1 MKKIL
6 SLIIALA
13 VILSVCSAV
22 TAADNVVFVAPNGN
36 DSNSGTIDSPVKT
49 LEKAVSMANGGT
61 VVLREGKYNVSKT
74 VELSAKDSGLT
85 ITGYAGEKAEITGSN
100 KLEYKDFKKVTDEN
114 ILGRIVNKSARDKI
128 VAYDLKAAGI
138 ENYGF
143 IAANGRGVGWED
155 KVPSSEL
162 YVGDDKQVIARYPN
176 GDEYLYISE
185 VIEEGGIPRDQADP
199 PEGWKGKGF
208 KIRVNDSRIDNWKN
222 AEKPMI
228 FGYFMHDWAEG
239 RANIKIDF
247 DNKNIISTE
256 YPSTYGV
263 TTNRRVY
270 FFNLLEELDSEN
282 EWWLDSENGIIY
294 LYPGESFKEGADI
307 EYVTGTDL
315 FINIDGAKDVTVK
328 NLTFARNLG
337 GAVNAVN
344 ADGLTIADCE
354 AYSITAT
361 VFEARG
367 SNIQIVSN
375 YIHDVGGTAIYL
387 EGGDRITLTSSNNL
401 ICNNKIVRFQQ
412 VNKTGNYGIYLQG
425 VGGTISH
432 NYLSECASI
441 AILYY
446 GNNHTVEYNDVSKAC
461 LETSDQGAIYSG
473 RNWTC
478 RGNKIRYNYIHD
490 MKMIDAT
497 TSYTIQGVYLDDMH
511 SSTEVYGNVFYNL
524 RAVTLYGGG
533 RNNTFVNNVMIDCTE
548 PFVYDHRGLDW
559 MDTSENSQLMTRLK
573 DMPYKTGIWAETYPE
588 LVNILDDDP
597 NVPKY
602 AVIKNNISYNVPD
615 YDLAPEVTQYG
626 TFENNF
632 TVKNTSCFKDYRN
645 HDFTILKDSEVY
657 KLIPD
662 FEDIPFSEMGLLT
675 DKLTEK
681 ENESVALL
689 IGSPKAIAKG
699 KSTFVDPDNTNVQ
712 PLISDGRTL
721 VPVRFIAESF
731 GADVD
736 WNGDTKTVT
745 VKNGGK
751 EINLTLGSAEIT
763 VDGTKSALDVPAQ
776 SIEGRTM
783 VPLRAIV
790 EALGKEVF
798 WDDKGLIV
806 MSDSALIE
814 EGDSFTVDHFI
825 RKMSI
830 N

>member
-1 MKKIL
+1 MKNIL
-6 SLIIALA
+6 SILVILTMVFGMCTAVSAQEA
-13 VILSVCSAV
+13 VIYASPEGS
-22 TAADNVVFVAPNGN
+22 
-36 DSNSGTIDSPVKT
+36 DSNIGTIDAPVKT
-49 LEKAVSMANGGT
+49 IEKAVSLAKNGT
-61 VVLREGKYNVSKT
+61 VVLRGGKYNVDKSVMLT
-74 VELSAKDSGLT
+74 AANSGLT
-85 ITGYAGEKAEITGSN
+85 ITGYAGEIAEITGSQ
-100 KLEYKDFKKVTDEN
+100 KLEYKNFKKVTDES
-114 ILGRIVNKSARDKI
+114 ILERIVSKAARDKI
-128 VAYDLKAAGI
+128 VSYDLKAAGI

-143 IAANGRGVGWED
+143 IAANGRGEGWED
-155 KVPSSEL
+155 TKTSSEL
-162 YVGDDKQVIARYPN
+162 YVGSDKQVIARYPN

-185 VIEEGGIPRDQADP
+185 VIDEGGLPREQEM
-199 PEGWKGKGF
+199 PEDGWKGHGF
-208 KIRVNDSRIDNWKN
+208 KIRVNDSRINEWTN

-228 FGYFMHDWAEG
+228 FGYFQHDWAEG
-239 RANIKIDF
+239 RANIKIDY

-263 TTNRRVY
+263 ASNRRVY

-282 EWWLDSENGIIY
+282 EWWVDTENGVLY
-294 LYPGESFKEGADI
+294 LYPGASFIEGADI
-307 EYVTGTDL
+307 EYVTGDST
-315 FINIDGAKDVTVK
+315 FVVIDGAKDVTIK
-328 NLTFARNLG
+328 NLTFSRNLG
-337 GAVNAVN
+337 GAVSAQD

-361 VFEARG
+361 VFSAIG
-367 SNIQIVSN
+367 SDIQIVSN

-387 EGGDRITLTSSNNL
+387 EGGDRKTLTSSNNL
-401 ICNNKIVRFQQ
+401 ICNNKVVRFQQ
-412 VNKTGNYGIYLQG
+412 VNKTGNYGIHLIG

-432 NYLSECASI
+432 NYVSECASI

-473 RNWTC
+473 RDWTC

-511 SSTEVYGNVFYNL
+511 SSTEVYCNVFYNL

-548 PFVYDHRGLDW
+548 PFVYDRRGLEW
-559 MDTSENSQLMTRLK
+559 MDCGEGSQIMTRLK
-573 DMPYKTGIWAETYPE
+573 EMPYKTGVWAESYPE
-588 LVNILDDDP
+588 LVNILEDEEKI
-597 NVPKY
+597 PKY

-615 YDLAPEVTQYG
+615 YKLAPEVVEYG
-626 TFENNF
+626 TFENNY
-632 TVKNTSCFKDYRN
+632 TIKSTSCFKDYKN
-645 HDFTILKDSEVY
+645 HDFTILEGSEVY
-657 KLIPD
+657 NLIPE
-662 FEDIPFSEMGLLT
+662 FEDIPFSDMGLLT
-675 DKLTEK
+675 DKLSEK
-681 ENESVALL
+681 ENSAVALL

-699 KSTFVDPDNTNVQ
+699 KSTFVDPENLNVQ
-712 PLISDGRTL
+712 PVISDSRTL

-751 EINLTLGSAEIT
+751 EISLVLGSAEIT
-763 VDGTKSALDVPAQ
+763 VDGKKSELDVPAQ
-776 SIEGRTM
+776 VIEGRTM

-798 WDDKGLIV
+798 WDNKGLIV
-806 MSDSALIE
+806 MSDAELIT

-825 RKMSI
+825 RRMSI